1 MEIDRARQETRKQA
15 RIHAALDKDRQQRE
29 TALEGALGEARQ
41 VAAAAA
47 RELAAERARRE
58 VLEVQLRELRDR
70 MAAALTARTRKPA
83 RKSPAAGS
91 TRRRKVKDA

>member
-70 MAAALTARTRKPA
+70 MAAALTARTPKPA
-83 RKSPAAGS
+83 RKSAAAGS
-91 TRRRKVKDA
+91 TSRRKVKDA